1 VRTPVGVVVLSLL
14 IAVSLGG
21 RVSVSQE
28 LPSASGTPQAPSAKQ
43 PTVDEVKQQL
53 LIVQKR
59 LDRERAEHDQCTQD
73 WADLWSQ
80 ARTLS
85 ERHQQLLQELAKK
98 TQESTVPAAASAKE

>member
-1 VRTPVGVVVLSLL
+1 MRLLRLCFLVLVL
-14 IAVSLGG
+14 AVSLGG

-53 LIVQKR
+53 LVVQKR
-59 LDRERAEHDQCTQD
+59 LDRERAEHEQCTIE
-73 WADLWSQ
+73 WAELWSQ

-85 ERHQQLLQELAKK
+85 ERHQQLLQELAKR
-98 TQESTVPAAASAKE
+98 THESAMPVPAKE